1 MTAKHGLNASV
12 LGQITAVLVQF
23 PQVEKAI
30 LFGSRAKGT
39 HKPGS
44 DIDLALIGPDL
55 TWQILGSIEFAFDDL
70 PIPHRF
76 SLIMFNE
83 RTDPDVA
90 AHIRRVGIPLF
101 EHTTKPAQTV
111 TS

>member
-1 MTAKHGLNASV
+1 MTTNHGLADKT
-12 LGQITAVLVQF
+12 LAQITGVLVAFSQI
-23 PQVEKAI
+23 EKAL

-44 DIDLALIGPDL
+44 DIDLALVGADL
-55 TWQILGSIEFAFDDL
+55 DWRTVGRISGALDDL
-70 PIPHRF
+70 PIPYRF

-83 RTDPDVA
+83 RTDSEVA

-101 EHTTKPAQTV
+101 KKETTAAHP
-111 TS
+111 

>member
-1 MTAKHGLNASV
+1 MTTNHGLANKT
-12 LGQITAVLVQF
+12 LEQITGVLVTF
-23 PQVEKAI
+23 SQVEKAL

-44 DIDLALIGPDL
+44 DIDLALVGADL
-55 TWQILGSIEFAFDDL
+55 DWKTVGRISCALDDL
-70 PIPHRF
+70 PIPYRF

-83 RTDPDVA
+83 RTDSEVA

-101 EHTTKPAQTV
+101 ERNAVAPAGR
-111 TS
+111 